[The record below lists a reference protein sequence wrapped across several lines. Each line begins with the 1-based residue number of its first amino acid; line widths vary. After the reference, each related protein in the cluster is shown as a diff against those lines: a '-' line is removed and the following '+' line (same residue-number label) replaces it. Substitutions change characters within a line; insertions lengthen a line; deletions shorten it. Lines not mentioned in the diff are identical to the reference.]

1 MCSSDLESEA
11 AKRKGDALGLGAL
24 FAAAELWQSGRTG
37 ATSLGEAFKALGKQG
52 AEFTKEEQRIKDKL
66 DDADLA
72 LAQAK
77 LSFKKGNLE
86 TGNKLVEN
94 FEKRRMEA
102 AKIAGDTAYQN
113 AMVASRNR
121 GLSIEESRLAA
132 EKAQFDALLWF
143 RQNLMSAQA
152 DAARQRH
159 PAEAL
164 ALASQ
169 HKTIQEAIARRTA
182 CRVAGPATVARS
194 RVVAS
199 VERHGVREHDPRTR
213 RHAGP
218 RQRNV
223 ARRAGRRRIRQRLE
237 RPRLIGRAHV

>member
-1 MCSSDLESEA
+1 M
-11 AKRKGDALGLGAL
+11 

-169 HKTIQEAIARRTA
+169 HKTIQEAIAANKAIIASNPYSQAAKDARKNLEQLTQML
-182 CRVAGPATVARS
+182 AGKAGLGALPAKKS
-194 RVVAS
+194 IQLES
-199 VERHGVREHDPRTR
+199 VNPADIVE
-213 RHAGP
+213 
-218 RQRNV
+218 
-223 ARRAGRRRIRQRLE
+223 
-237 RPRLIGRAHV
+237 